1 MEIDVVAANLMT
13 TFYAIHDQCHSLSIK
28 YSRKLQQIWVIVSK
42 ELELLRA
49 KLRSVDEAIIV
60 LLAERMT
67 ISRTI
72 GSHKKELKLKIKQ
85 PDQWEKAS
93 EARSLLAS
101 EYHVDEKLVK
111 DLFERIHKESIK
123 KQK

>member
-13 TFYAIHDQCHSLSIK
+13 TFYVIHDQGHSLSIK
-28 YSRKLQQIWVIVSK
+28 YSPNLQQSRVIVSK

-93 EARSLLAS
+93 EARSLLAN
-101 EYHVDEKLVK
+101 EYHVDDKLVK